1 MTATMSWPKSVTICE
16 VGPRDGLQMEK
27 TILSTDQKVEL
38 IERMVDAGAKVLEI
52 GSFVHPKAVPQM
64 ADTDEVVKRLKKHD
78 GVEYRGLTMNLRG
91 VQRALDCGLSKV
103 KLTASASRTHSMK
116 NLNRTPEEVVKDFAE
131 CASFALSKGM
141 EVSGAISTAFGCP
154 FEGTVP
160 LSQAESLVRCFADIG
175 VTEVSMS
182 DTSGLATPK
191 QVFEYMTQLRAKF
204 PAMRWTLHLHNT
216 RGLSAANIVAGMQA
230 GVTMFDASF
239 GGLGGCPFAPGAS
252 GNVATEDL
260 IYMFDQDKIATGLDM
275 AKVMAVAAT
284 ACGWLGREADSC
296 QMKVK
301 SCQEA
306 AAAQKSA

>member
-1 MTATMSWPKSVTICE
+1 MSAAMNWPAKVTICE

-27 TILSTDQKVEL
+27 TVLSTGQKVEL

-116 NLNRTPEEVVKDFAE
+116 NMNRTPEEVVRDFAE
-131 CASFALSKGM
+131 CASFALSKNM

-154 FEGTVP
+154 FEGVVP
-160 LSQAESLVRCFADIG
+160 LSQAQSLVQCFQEIG

-182 DTSGLATPK
+182 DTSGLATPR
-191 QVFEYMTQLRAKF
+191 QVFDYMTQLRAKF

-216 RGLSAANIVAGMQA
+216 RGLAAANIVAGMQA
-230 GVTMFDASF
+230 GVTAFDASF

-260 IYMFDQDKIATGLDM
+260 IYMFEQDKIATGYDM
-275 AKVMAVAAT
+275 AKVMAVAAD
-284 ACGWLGREADSC
+284 ACNWLGREPDSC
-296 QMKVK
+296 QLKVK
-301 SCQEA
+301 KCQEEKA
-306 AAAQKSA
+306 SSV

>member
-1 MTATMSWPKSVTICE
+1 MSVAMNWPAKVTICE

-27 TILSTDQKVEL
+27 TVLSTEQKVEL
-38 IERMVDAGAKVLEI
+38 IERMVEAGAKVLEI

-64 ADTDEVVKRLKKHD
+64 ADTDEVVKRLKKYD

-91 VQRALDCGLSKV
+91 VQRALDCGLNKV

-116 NLNRTPEEVVKDFAE
+116 NMNRTPEEVVRDFAE

-154 FEGTVP
+154 FEGVVP
-160 LSQAESLVRCFADIG
+160 LSQAQSLVQCFQEIG

-182 DTSGLATPK
+182 DTSGLATPR
-191 QVFEYMTQLRAKF
+191 QVFDYMTQLRAKF

-216 RGLSAANIVAGMQA
+216 RGLAAANIVAGMQA
-230 GVTMFDASF
+230 GVTAFDASF

-260 IYMFDQDKIATGLDM
+260 IYMFEQDKIATGYDM
-275 AKVMAVAAT
+275 AKVMAVAVD
-284 ACGWLGREADSC
+284 ACNWLGREPDSC
-296 QMKVK
+296 QLKVK
-301 SCQEA
+301 KCQEA
-306 AAAQKSA
+306 KASSV